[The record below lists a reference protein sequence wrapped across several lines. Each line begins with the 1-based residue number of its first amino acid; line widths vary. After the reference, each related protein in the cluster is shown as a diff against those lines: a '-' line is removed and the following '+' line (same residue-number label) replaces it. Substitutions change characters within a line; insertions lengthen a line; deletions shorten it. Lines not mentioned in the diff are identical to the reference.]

1 MTIRFSL
8 LTTSFILCALLT
20 GCVNLTGL
28 KDAESDFACSVEMH
42 PYCGSLSSVHER
54 INELAPSEATVQI
67 TTEGVVPD
75 RLALETP
82 LMTPKR
88 APEELLRIWVAP
100 YIDEEGDLHAEHVIF
115 TTVRTARWAPDSL
128 EVKSIEESSSRLIT
142 PLKGHA
148 P

>member
-115 TTVRTARWAPDSL
+115 ATVRRARWAPETLGIEKTSDSKRHL
-128 EVKSIEESSSRLIT
+128 T
-142 PLKGHA
+142 PLA
-148 P
+148 TR

>member
-1 MTIRFSL
+1 MTIRLSL
-8 LTTSFILCALLT
+8 LTPSFILCALLT

-54 INELAPSEATVQI
+54 INEPTPDETSVHI
-67 TTEGVVPD
+67 TTDGVVPD
-75 RLALETP
+75 RLAMDTP

-88 APEELLRIWVAP
+88 APEEILRIWVAP

-115 TTVRTARWAPDSL
+115 ATVRRARWAPETL
-128 EVKSIEESSSRLIT
+128 GIEKTADRKRHLT
-142 PLKGHA
+142 PLA
-148 P
+148 TR